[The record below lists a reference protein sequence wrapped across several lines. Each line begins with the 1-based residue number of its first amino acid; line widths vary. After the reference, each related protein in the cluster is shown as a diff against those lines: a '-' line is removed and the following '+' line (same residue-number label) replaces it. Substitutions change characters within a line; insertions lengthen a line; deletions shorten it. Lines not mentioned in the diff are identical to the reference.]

1 MPDEILR
8 PPRGWQLRETIS
20 KAGKTIFLGPGT
32 EVALKAAKKILL
44 ASALGPW
51 ESYPD
56 YTQAHSPPVSYPVT
70 PSD

>member
-20 KAGKTIFLGPGT
+20 KAGKTVFLGPGT

-44 ASALGPW
+44 ASALGPGRATLTT
-51 ESYPD
+51 PRLTLPQFP
-56 YTQAHSPPVSYPVT
+56 TQ
-70 PSD
+70 